1 MSEEDSHL
9 QSRSWLERL
18 TQAFSNNKEPS
29 DLPDLREWLAQA
41 HQRQII
47 DHETLLMIQGVL
59 DISQLRVRDI
69 MIPRSQMVVVY
80 EDQSLEDFLPVMI
93 ESSHSRFP
101 VMGDDE
107 DKVLGI
113 LFAKDLLRF
122 HKSLTEKSFVL
133 HDIIRPAILVPESKR
148 LDALLQEFKKTQQH
162 MAIVVDEY
170 GSVAGLVTIEDILEQ
185 IVGDIE
191 DEFDI
196 ADEEYIKLLN
206 GNRYAINALT
216 PIEELNGYFNLAFD
230 DTEYD
235 TIGGLIAKTLGHLPK
250 RGESVTINNIRFE
263 VIHADSRRIRMLE
276 ANVNKKS
283 PTTDIHED

>member
-1 MSEEDSHL
+1 MSDEDSHL

-18 TQAFSNNKEPS
+18 TQAFSNTKEPS
-29 DLPDLREWLAQA
+29 DLPDFREWLTQA
-41 HQRQII
+41 HQRHII
-47 DHETLLMIQGVL
+47 DHETLLMMQGVL

-69 MIPRSQMVVVY
+69 MIPRSQMAVIY
-80 EDQSLEDFLPVMI
+80 EDQPLEDFLPIMI

-113 LFAKDLLRF
+113 LFAKDLLRYRTN
-122 HKSLTEKSFVL
+122 LTEESFDL

-216 PIEELNGYFNLAFD
+216 PIEEFNEYFALDFD

-235 TIGGLIAKTLGHLPK
+235 TIGGLIAQTLGHLPK
-250 RGESVTINNIRFE
+250 RGESVTINNVRFE

-276 ANVNKKS
+276 ANINKKL
-283 PTTDIHED
+283 PTTETEEN

>member
-1 MSEEDSHL
+1 MNDEDSL

-18 TQAFSNNKEPS
+18 TQAFSNTKEPS
-29 DLPDLREWLAQA
+29 DLPDFREWLTQA

-47 DHETLLMIQGVL
+47 DHETLLMMQGVL

-69 MIPRSQMVVVY
+69 MIPRSQMIVID
-80 EDQSLEDFLPVMI
+80 EEKSLEEFLPIMI

-101 VMGDDE
+101 VMGNDD

-113 LFAKDLLRF
+113 LFAKDLLRY
-122 HKSLTEKSFVL
+122 HTPESQASFEIL
-133 HDIIRPAILVPESKR
+133 DIIRPAILVPESKR

-170 GSVAGLVTIEDILEQ
+170 GSVSGLVTIEDILEQ

-216 PIEELNGYFNLAFD
+216 PIEEFNEYFGLDFND
-230 DTEYD
+230 SEYD
-235 TIGGLIAKTLGHLPK
+235 TMGGIIAQTLGHLPK
-250 RGESVTINNIRFE
+250 RGETAVINQIRFE
-263 VIHADSRRIRMLE
+263 IVHADSRRIRMLE
-276 ANVNKKS
+276 ANINKKS
-283 PTTDIHED
+283 TSDTE